1 MIGFQYSYHLSKTM
15 AHSTIKIRFTIHV
28 YMYTLMLRLYHLF
41 SMQLREAIP
50 YILAYSNTLNTWNL
64 SRSSYSLCKLD
75 THTQIQMK
83 SPQIFCIQNCNHY
96 KCNIYYNNIIDQQ
109 PLSLSC
115 NAAKDPLN

>member
-1 MIGFQYSYHLSKTM
+1 
-15 AHSTIKIRFTIHV
+15 
-28 YMYTLMLRLYHLF
+28 
-41 SMQLREAIP
+41 MQQREAILHTG
-50 YILAYSNTLNTWNL
+50 ILKYSEHMESIEKQLK
-64 SRSSYSLCKLD
+64 SLQTGHTH

>member
-28 YMYTLMLRLYHLF
+28 YMYFDVETVSFVLNATERSYNVHTGILKYSEHME
-41 SMQLREAIP
+41 SIKKQLQ
-50 YILAYSNTLNTWNL
+50 
-64 SRSSYSLCKLD
+64 SLQTGH

-96 KCNIYYNNIIDQQ
+96 KCNILQQ
-109 PLSLSC
+109 HY
-115 NAAKDPLN
+115 